1 MCWVGKLV
9 LTHSFLQNSI
19 RVHLS
24 GCLPLVDG
32 SYSTSTLS
40 FSSALYSILQ
50 PFIRELLTWRQEA
63 LWLSLFQCP
72 QGQTRHHMVLLS
84 LTNTL
89 VVQERYLSDKEHW
102 LFLQRTQV
110 QFPASTVQPYITAVL
125 WDPMSSPGLLGYCT
139 HMMHICMQQNHTLNN
154 KNNFLNNFSPPV

>member
-9 LTHSFLQNSI
+9 LTDSFLQNSI

-72 QGQTRHHMVLLS
+72 QGQTHHHMVLTFPYEYSGGTGEIPQWLRALAILTENPGSIPSIYSTTIYNCSPMGSNVLS
-84 LTNTL
+84 
-89 VVQERYLSDKEHW
+89 W
-102 LFLQRTQV
+102 
-110 QFPASTVQPYITAVL
+110 
-125 WDPMSSPGLLGYCT
+125 SPGLLHT
-139 HMMHICMQQNHTLNN
+139 HDAYMHAAKSHT
-154 KNNFLNNFSPPV
+154 K

>member
-1 MCWVGKLV
+1 MLGRKIGAYSFF
-9 LTHSFLQNSI
+9 LTEL
-19 RVHLS
+19 RVHLY

-89 VVQERYLSDKEHW
+89 VVQERYLSD
-102 LFLQRTQV
+102 
-110 QFPASTVQPYITAVL
+110 
-125 WDPMSSPGLLGYCT
+125 
-139 HMMHICMQQNHTLNN
+139 
-154 KNNFLNNFSPPV
+154 